1 MIEEKHQEMQK
12 AHLSHRSRLMVA
24 SNELD
29 TVRISKLEACEK
41 GYRFNTKESS
51 VYVVT

>member
-1 MIEEKHQEMQK
+1 
-12 AHLSHRSRLMVA
+12 MVA

-41 GYRFNTKESS
+41 GYRFNTKKTS
-51 VYVVT
+51 VYVVTEEQIVSVWGVTTKEK